1 MAKFP
6 RSKRK
11 QYQIQR
17 ATENFVGASGED
29 VYYLIPTNYVVW
41 GVTTQNRWGILAYAE
56 TKKLARQYIA
66 SKRRAIRNKE
76 W

>member
-17 ATENFVGASGED
+17 ATENFTGVSSKD

-41 GVTTQNRWGILAYAE
+41 GVINQSRWGILAYAE
-56 TKKLARQYIA
+56 TKKLARQFIA
-66 SKRRAIRNKE
+66 NKRRAIRSRE

>member
-11 QYQIQR
+11 MFQIQR
-17 ATENFVGASGED
+17 ATEDFTGVSGED
-29 VYYLIPTNYVVW
+29 SYYLIPTKYVVW
-41 GVTTQNRWGILAYAE
+41 GMTAKNRWGILAYAE
-56 TKKLARQYIA
+56 TKKLARQFIA
-66 SKRRAIRNKE
+66 NKRRAIRSRE

>member
-17 ATENFVGASGED
+17 ATENFVGVSGED
-29 VYYLIPTNYVVW
+29 SYYLIPSKYVVW
-41 GVTTQNRWGILAYAE
+41 GVIAQNRWGILAYAE
-56 TKKLARQYIA
+56 TKKHAREYIA
-66 SKRRAIRNKE
+66 NKKRAIRSRE

>member
-11 QYQIQR
+11 MFQIQR
-17 ATENFVGASGED
+17 ATENFVGVRGED
-29 VYYLIPTNYVVW
+29 SYYLIPTSWVVL
-41 GVTTQNRWGILAYAE
+41 GVTNRNRWGILAYAE
-56 TKKLARQYIA
+56 TKKLARQFIA
-66 SKRRAIRNKE
+66 NKRRAMRSRE

>member
-11 QYQIQR
+11 MFQIQR
-17 ATENFVGASGED
+17 ATENFVGVSGED
-29 VYYLIPTNYVVW
+29 SYYLIPTNWVVL
-41 GVTTQNRWGILAYAE
+41 GVTTPNRWGILAYAE
-56 TKKLARQYIA
+56 TKKLARQFIA
-66 SKRRAIRNKE
+66 NKRRAIRKRE